1 MNEVKK
7 NRIELV
13 LKCLVGAVAIFAIIF
28 GLVINKD
35 KEDGE
40 LMDEYEE
47 LKNPNKTDIISDFV
61 DIKYERSTEADTE
74 FIRFSKDGSY
84 SYYCACGNP
93 VDNSDLC
100 EYYTYDKENN
110 KIELECYDGVPEKEK
125 NIKIL
130 TATKDKLKIEINGE
144 IREFTRT
151 KEIEE

>member
-1 MNEVKK
+1 MDK
-7 NRIELV
+7 
-13 LKCLVGAVAIFAIIF
+13 LKQDKIAIILKSIC
-28 GLVINKD
+28 GVVLVIGLIVAFVLTNNQ
-35 KEDGE
+35 EDPI
-40 LMDEYEE
+40 EE
-47 LKNPNKTDIISDFV
+47 EEALKNPNKTDIISDFV
-61 DIKYERSTEADTE
+61 DIRYERSTEADTE
-74 FIRFSKDGSY
+74 FIRFSKEGSF

-110 KIELECYDGVPEKEK
+110 KIELVCYDEVPEKEK

>member
-1 MNEVKK
+1 MKEVKK

-61 DIKYERSTEADTE
+61 DIRYERSTEADTE
-74 FIRFSKDGSY
+74 FIRFYKDGSF

-93 VDNSDLC
+93 VDNADLC
-100 EYYTYDKENN
+100 EYYTYDKEDN
-110 KIELECYDGVPEKEK
+110 KIELVCYDGVPKKEK

>member
-1 MNEVKK
+1 MDK
-7 NRIELV
+7 
-13 LKCLVGAVAIFAIIF
+13 LKQDKIAIILKSIC
-28 GLVINKD
+28 GVVLVIGLLVAFVLTNKQ
-35 KEDGE
+35 EDPI
-40 LMDEYEE
+40 EE
-47 LKNPNKTDIISDFV
+47 EEALKNPNKTDIISDFV
-61 DIKYERSTEADTE
+61 DIRYERSTEADTE
-74 FIRFSKDGSY
+74 FIRFVKDGSF

-110 KIELECYDGVPEKEK
+110 KIELVCYDGVPEKEK